1 MKERLKPIH
10 TERLQ
15 LRISKELLEKVKA
28 KARENEMS
36 IAAYVRSVL
45 KNELKKG

>member
-1 MKERLKPIH
+1 MKERLKSIH

-28 KARENEMS
+28 KALDNEMS
-36 IAAYVRSVL
+36 VAAYVRLAL
-45 KNELKKG
+45 KNEIKKG